1 MGKFWK
7 PRYIKKTG
15 DVGRNGNCS
24 GISVTLQTPGKFPT
38 LGKLAGMRGVT
49 KIPEAGQNLKVGSYR
64 IVGHVGETE
73 YVEWNQAFAE
83 FPHIVEGYDI

>member
-1 MGKFWK
+1 
-7 PRYIKKTG
+7 
-15 DVGRNGNCS
+15 
-24 GISVTLQTPGKFPT
+24 
-38 LGKLAGMRGVT
+38 MRGVT

-83 FPHIVEGYDI
+83 FPHIAEGYDI